1 MIYFIILTKLGDFQ
15 KVWRM
20 WKSFWWFSYD
30 ASDTFAP
37 CFQLSSL
44 FQIGAGM
51 VNSPAKPA
59 IGRHY
64 FDLVILT
71 SAWMSSRAI
80 YHFLHRGF
88 STRYPDQGS
97 LIRAWPY
104 CRVLNFS
111 FDSLELSYPGWW
123 FQTFFIFHNIW
134 DNPSHWLSYFSRWL
148 LHHQP
153 DTSWQMVTIGDLY
166 YVILLHTPRMVF
178 RKIHQ
183 LNTWVFSALSAVW
196 RCHDV

>member
-1 MIYFIILTKLGDFQ
+1 MMRLIRWFRVSNCHRYF
-15 KVWRM
+15 
-20 WKSFWWFSYD
+20 KSELAW
-30 ASDTFAP
+30 
-37 CFQLSSL
+37 
-44 FQIGAGM
+44 
-51 VNSPAKPA
+51 VNSPRKPA
-59 IGRHY
+59 IARHY
-64 FDLVILT
+64 FDLVIFT

-104 CRVLNFS
+104 CRVLNFN
-111 FDSLELSYPGWW
+111 FDYLELSYPGWW

-166 YVILLHTPRMVF
+166 YVILHHTPRIVF